1 MYRAVYRKWV
11 ETIFDHRISLRE
23 RMFRV
28 ITAITMIALTFILLM
43 GWHISNILLLAVSLI
58 YMYIVTRLSIQ
69 RQCINRGAT
78 LIVLLLL
85 LIFPISFFTPGGI
98 YGGAPEWFVICFIY
112 ISLTLKG
119 KRMPV
124 FFLLCAAETL
134 LCYYVTFR
142 YPEYAV
148 QAAQSRSY
156 FDSANAVILAGVMT
170 SVLLLFQNRL
180 YEEENK
186 LSEEQKKEIEEL
198 NRAENNFF
206 SSMSHEIRTPINT
219 IIGLNEMILRGDI
232 PADIAENAR
241 NIQGASKMLLSLIN
255 DILDLS
261 KIKSGKMEI
270 VNVSY
275 ETGEL
280 FSEIV
285 NMIWV
290 KARQKGLEFQL
301 HIDPSIPSMLCG
313 DEVRIKQ
320 VLINLLNNAVKYTSE
335 GSVTLSVRCERLT
348 LNRVRVCY
356 TVEDTGLGVKKE
368 NIPYLFNAFKRV
380 DEKKNRHIEG
390 TGLGLNIVR
399 QLVELMEGE
408 ISVNSVYTKGSKF
421 LVTLEQDIVSDT
433 ELGTFTLTSRAKV
446 HEGEQYKQ
454 SFEAPKAHLLI
465 VDDNDMNLMV
475 ARKLLSDTKIQID
488 TASSGAECLRMTQ
501 NQHYDGILMDHLM
514 PEMDG
519 IKCLHALRSQP
530 GGLCQDVP
538 VIALTANAGSDN
550 QLLYRKEGFS
560 GYLAKPVSGALLEAA
575 VLSILPKEL
584 VTLSENANPSEIG
597 KDILLFEQNQR
608 LSIMVTTDSVCD
620 LPESLREEFN
630 ISVCPYYICT
640 DQGRFLD
647 ELELKSDELL
657 EHIAQ
662 GKTGFSQPPHVED
675 YERFFAEKL
684 TEAQNIVHITMAKHV
699 SEGYNNAVEAAK
711 SFENVTV
718 IDSGHLSS
726 SMGLSVLAAVSMAEN
741 HATKDEIVK
750 AVDKLSRYISSAF
763 IIDSTHM
770 MCRAGKISKKVQI
783 LCDAL
788 LLHPIIMLR
797 KSKMTVGSM
806 AMGSFSH
813 VTKHYI
819 RKVLANAGS
828 IDPRILIITYV
839 GLSNQRLQYIQK
851 LVKQHCPFERIYLQ
865 KASSA
870 IASNCGPG
878 SFGLL
883 FMRKN
888 DAVISFSQMSKQ
900 NSQAD
905 LQQEQELDQNPLPWY
920 GFAGQEEPTS
930 EPIYEHHTREEI

>member
-1 MYRAVYRKWV
+1 MYKMVYRKWV
-11 ETIFDHRISLRE
+11 EIIFDHKTSLRE

-28 ITAITMIALTFILLM
+28 VTAIAMIALTFILLI
-43 GWHISNILLLAVSLI
+43 GLHISNIFLLIAGLI
-58 YMYIVTRLSIQ
+58 YMSVVVKITIQ
-69 RQCINRGAT
+69 RQCINAGAT
-78 LIVLLLL
+78 LIVILLL
-85 LIFPISFFTPGGI
+85 LIFPLSFFTPGGI
-98 YGGAPEWFVICFIY
+98 YGGASEWFVICFIY
-112 ISLTLKG
+112 ISITLKG

-124 FFLLCAAETL
+124 FFLICAAETL
-134 LCYYVTFR
+134 LCYYIAYH
-142 YPEYAV
+142 YPGYMV
-148 QAAQSRSY
+148 SSTYDHSY

-180 YEEENK
+180 YEEESK
-186 LSEEQKKEIEEL
+186 ISEEQKKEIEEL

-232 PADIAENAR
+232 PTDIAENAR

-285 NMIWV
+285 NMIWI
-290 KARQKGLEFQL
+290 KAKEKGLEFRL

-335 GSVTLSVRCERLT
+335 GSVTLSVRCEHLT

-356 TVEDTGLGVKKE
+356 SVEDTGLGVKKE
-368 NIPYLFNAFKRV
+368 NIPHLFNAFKRV

-390 TGLGLNIVR
+390 TGLGLNIVQ
-399 QLVELMEGE
+399 QLVELMDGE
-408 ISVNSVYTKGSKF
+408 ISVNSVYTKGSTF
-421 LVTLEQDIVSDT
+421 LVTLEQDIVDDT
-433 ELGTFTLTSRAKV
+433 EIGTFTLASRAKV
-446 HEGEQYKQ
+446 HDMEQYRQ
-454 SFEAPKAHLLI
+454 SFESPKAHLLI

-488 TASSGAECLRMTQ
+488 TASSGIECLKMTQ
-501 NQHYDGILMDHLM
+501 RQHYDGILMDHLM

-584 VTLSENANPSEIG
+584 VTLTEEDNSSEIG
-597 KDILLFEQNQR
+597 KDILLFEQTQR
-608 LSIMVTTDSVCD
+608 MSVMVTADSVCD
-620 LPESLREEFN
+620 LPQSLKEEFN
-630 ISVCPYYICT
+630 ISICPYYICT

-647 ELELKSDELL
+647 EVELKSDELL
-657 EHIAQ
+657 AHIAE
-662 GKTGFSQPPHVED
+662 GKNGVSQPPEVED
-675 YERFFAEKL
+675 YEKFFAEKL
-684 TEAQNIVHITMAKHV
+684 TEAQNVIHITMAKHV
-699 SEGYNNAVEAAK
+699 SEGYNNAVDAAK

-726 SMGLSVLAAVSMAEN
+726 SMGLVVLYAASMAEN

-750 AVDKLSRYISSAF
+750 AVEKLKHYISSAF
-763 IIDSTHM
+763 IIDRTHM
-770 MCRAGKISKKVQI
+770 MCRSGKISKRVQI

-788 LLHPIIMLR
+788 LLHPIIVLR
-797 KSKMTVGSM
+797 KSRMVVGSM
-806 AMGSFSH
+806 AIGNFTH
-813 VTKHYI
+813 VTKRYV
-819 RKVLANAGS
+819 RRMLMNAGN
-828 IDPRILIITYV
+828 IDRRVLFITYS
-839 GLSNQRLQYIQK
+839 GLNSQRLRYIQN
-851 LVKQHCPFERIYLQ
+851 LVQQYCPFERIYLQ
-865 KASSA
+865 KASPA
-870 IASNCGPG
+870 ISSNCGPG

-883 FMRKN
+883 FMKKN
-888 DAVISFSQMSKQ
+888 EASISFSQMSKP
-900 NSQAD
+900 D
-905 LQQEQELDQNPLPWY
+905 
-920 GFAGQEEPTS
+920 TS
-930 EPIYEHHTREEI
+930 N